1 MEIIKN
7 KEYELLIEDMTVS
20 GEGVGKIDGYALFV
34 KDTVVGDRIIAKV
47 IKVKKNYGYGRLISI
62 IEPSEERVEAPCP
75 NARACG
81 GCTLMA
87 MTYESQLEFKRK
99 LIENNLRHIGGFTDI
114 FIPPVIGMDKPF
126 RYRNKA
132 QFPVGKDRNGNIVMG
147 FYAGRTHSIVP
158 CEDCLIGSNVNAII
172 LAKIKEYMVKNNVE
186 PYDETSH
193 SGLIR
198 HILIRIGFTTG
209 EIMVCPV
216 INGKSLPNEDELI
229 KMLSNLTFEGDRKIA
244 SIIINSNTD
253 KTNVILGKTSRV
265 IFGCGYIEDYI
276 GKIKYRISPLSFYQV
291 NPAQTSVLYDLA
303 LEYAGLTG
311 NEIVWDLYCGIGT
324 ISLFLAQ
331 RAKQVYGVEIVP
343 QAIEDARNNAIINEI
358 TNARFYV
365 GKAEEVLPSLYE
377 NEGVYADVIVV
388 DPPRKG
394 CDEALLDTII
404 KMAPRRMVYV
414 SCDSATMA
422 RDLKYM
428 AEHGYRLE
436 KVQGVDQFP
445 MTGHVETVVLM
456 SKVNTVKG

>member
-99 LIENNLRHIGGFTDI
+99 LIENNLRHIGGFTDS

-132 QFPVGKDRNGNIVMG
+132 QFPVGKDRDGNIVMG

-291 NPAQTSVLYDLA
+291 NPAQTSILYDLA

-311 NEIVWDLYCGIGT
+311 N
-324 ISLFLAQ
+324 
-331 RAKQVYGVEIVP
+331 
-343 QAIEDARNNAIINEI
+343 
-358 TNARFYV
+358 
-365 GKAEEVLPSLYE
+365 
-377 NEGVYADVIVV
+377 
-388 DPPRKG
+388 
-394 CDEALLDTII
+394 
-404 KMAPRRMVYV
+404 
-414 SCDSATMA
+414 
-422 RDLKYM
+422 
-428 AEHGYRLE
+428 
-436 KVQGVDQFP
+436 
-445 MTGHVETVVLM
+445 
-456 SKVNTVKG
+456 